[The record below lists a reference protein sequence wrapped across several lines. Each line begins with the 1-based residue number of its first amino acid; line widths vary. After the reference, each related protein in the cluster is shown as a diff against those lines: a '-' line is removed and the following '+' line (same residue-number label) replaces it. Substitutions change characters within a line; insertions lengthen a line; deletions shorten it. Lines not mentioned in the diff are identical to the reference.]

1 VVHDDIVFH
10 SWNGTFVVVVNDDD
24 ENAAAVRDGGA
35 STRAVALHAAVQDD
49 GIQQSFDVLSIEK
62 VVLEKHGPPL
72 ASASRSD
79 GHRRHLTAK

>member
-1 VVHDDIVFH
+1 
-10 SWNGTFVVVVNDDD
+10 
-24 ENAAAVRDGGA
+24 
-35 STRAVALHAAVQDD
+35 VALHAAAQDD

-62 VVLEKHGPPL
+62 VVSEKYGPPL